1 MTEHVEGPGPGGPA
15 ASRPEPSG
23 PADPGAGLTRR
34 ERREAR
40 EASAKSKGSR
50 GGSRGASPAPVDDRA
65 ARRGRAPQPDPSG
78 RGDHAARRGSRAETS
93 DGDHRATTR
102 GRTARAEPSDW
113 GARAPARGGGGGR
126 AAKRAARTATATPP
140 RPAWLDAPTE
150 EMPIV
155 GGNGGGNGTGQPTPP
170 RAARR
175 TAAVAVVIGLL
186 TIPLLVVAVATVGPS
201 LLSGGGTT
209 KPTVKPAAGGQ
220 VQLLLRPGLTVAG
233 IAATVAALPGHTQ
246 ASFLAAA
253 NSGLIRS
260 AYEPAT
266 TTTLEGLLFPDTY
279 FVLPNESDASIVRR
293 LVNRFDQIGDQMGL
307 GATTAVTPYQT
318 VIVASLI
325 QQEVK
330 IPTDGPLVAA
340 VIYNRLRLGMP
351 LQIDATLCYVKG
363 GCPPVPTNADKQRVS
378 PYNTYKVTG
387 LPPTPIASVTMAS
400 LQAAM
405 QPANVPYLYYVI
417 SDASGKLAFST
428 TLAQQNHNIALAHAK
443 GLL

>member
-1 MTEHVEGPGPGGPA
+1 M
-15 ASRPEPSG
+15 
-23 PADPGAGLTRR
+23 
-34 ERREAR
+34 
-40 EASAKSKGSR
+40 EASDR
-50 GGSRGASPAPVDDRA
+50 GDGAAT
-65 ARRGRAPQPDPSG
+65 RGRA
-78 RGDHAARRGSRAETS
+78 RRAET
-93 DGDHRATTR
+93 GDRGGRATTR
-102 GRTARAEPSDW
+102 
-113 GARAPARGGGGGR
+113 GGGGR
-126 AAKRAARTATATPP
+126 AAKRAARTATAAPL
-140 RPAWLDAPTE
+140 RPAWLDATTE
-150 EMPIV
+150 ETPIVNV
-155 GGNGGGNGTGQPTPP
+155 GGNGRGNGNGQPTSGAA

-175 TAAVAVVIGLL
+175 SAAVAVVIGLL
-186 TIPLLVVAVATVGPS
+186 TIPILIVAIVTVAPGV
-201 LLSGGGTT
+201 LSSGGTT
-209 KPTVKPAAGGQ
+209 KPTVKPAGGGQ
-220 VQLLLRPGLTVAG
+220 VQLLLRPGLTLTG

-253 NSGLIRS
+253 NSGQIRS

-266 TTTLEGLLFPDTY
+266 TTSLEGLLFPDTY
-279 FVLPNESDASIVRR
+279 FVFPTESDASILRR
-293 LVNRFDQIGDQMGL
+293 LVNRFDQIGDQIGL
-307 GATTAVTPYQT
+307 SGTTAVTPYQT

-325 QQEVK
+325 EQEVK
-330 IPTDGPLVAA
+330 VPTDAPLVAA

>member
-23 PADPGAGLTRR
+23 SADPGAGLTRR

-50 GGSRGASPAPVDDRA
+50 GGSRGATPAPTGDRA
-65 ARRGRAPQPDPSG
+65 ARRGRAPQPEPSG
-78 RGDHAARRGSRAETS
+78 DGAARRGSRAETS
-93 DGDHRATTR
+93 DGVDRAATR
-102 GRTARAEPSDW
+102 GRAARVEPS
-113 GARAPARGGGGGR
+113 ARGGRAATSDGGGR
-126 AAKRAARTATATPP
+126 AAKRAARTAAPP
-140 RPAWLDAPTE
+140 RPAWLDATTE
-150 EMPIV
+150 ETPIIDAV
-155 GGNGGGNGTGQPTPP
+155 GNGRGNGTDEPTAA

-186 TIPLLVVAVATVGPS
+186 TIPLLVVAIATVGPN
-201 LLSGGGTT
+201 LLAGGGTT

-246 ASFLAAA
+246 AAFLAAV
-253 NSGLIRS
+253 NSGQIRS
-260 AYEPAT
+260 AYEPGT
-266 TTTLEGLLFPDTY
+266 TSSLEGLLFPDTY
-279 FVLPNESDASIVRR
+279 FVLPNESDASILRR
-293 LVNRFDQIGDQMGL
+293 LVNRFDQIGDQIGL

-318 VIVASLI
+318 VVVASLI

-387 LPPTPIASVTMAS
+387 LPPTPIASVTTAS
-400 LQAAM
+400 LLAAM

>member
-1 MTEHVEGPGPGGPA
+1 VTEHVEGPGPGGPA

-23 PADPGAGLTRR
+23 SADPGAGLTRR

-40 EASAKSKGSR
+40 EANAKSKGSR
-50 GGSRGASPAPVDDRA
+50 GGSRGASPAPAGDRA
-65 ARRGRAPQPDPSG
+65 ARRGRAPQPEPSG
-78 RGDHAARRGSRAETS
+78 RGGRAKRRGSQAETS
-93 DGDHRATTR
+93 DRDDGATTR
-102 GRTARAEPSDW
+102 GRTARAEPTD
-113 GARAPARGGGGGR
+113 GGGRAAARGGGGGR
-126 AAKRAARTATATPP
+126 AAKRAARTATAT

-150 EMPIV
+150 ETPIVDV
-155 GGNGGGNGTGQPTPP
+155 GGNGRGSGTGQPTAA

-186 TIPLLVVAVATVGPS
+186 TIPLLIVAIATVGPS
-201 LLSGGGTT
+201 LLSGAGTT

-246 ASFLAAA
+246 ASFVAAA

-260 AYEPAT
+260 AYEPAAT
-266 TTTLEGLLFPDTY
+266 TSLEGLLFPDTY
-279 FVLPNESDASIVRR
+279 FVLPNESDASILRR
-293 LVNRFDQIGDQMGL
+293 LVNRFDEIGDQIGL

-325 QQEVK
+325 EQEVK